1 MFFFLR
7 YLESN
12 GCVVLLYCHIKLV
25 AVFPSIS
32 CIAESFARTLRK
44 SSTIEIFFSCRTAPR
59 DHSSSGGA
67 LSLASRHPPGDMSR
81 FLKISTSDL
90 DAEKG
95 YAGPPDDSQ
104 LGRRARQLRKQVWH
118 DRSPVA
124 RVAIVVVAIVMLY
137 NTLSGSR
144 PAAREERPHGS
155 PRLRSSLSGE
165 PRKVPGPESVSY
177 STRLVLRLAVQEL
190 TRSHRLAA
198 DLCRAGEIVSRG
210 PP

>member
-1 MFFFLR
+1 MLCCFTAI
-7 YLESN
+7 SS
-12 GCVVLLYCHIKLV
+12 LLLCSLQSLASQKVSRGRCENLQQLKY
-25 AVFPSIS
+25 FSR
-32 CIAESFARTLRK
+32 AERRQ
-44 SSTIEIFFSCRTAPR
+44 EIT
-59 DHSSSGGA
+59 HSSSGGV

-95 YAGPPDDSQ
+95 HAGPPDDSQ

-137 NTLSGSR
+137 NALAGSR